1 MVIII
6 IKKKGMVCMKIDIE
20 LFFKDA
26 KYRGECLVFLR
37 KSKGYMQKDLAQML
51 DMKPGTVWSWE
62 KGVVDFTVGKFGQI
76 LCALD
81 INFLE
86 YINTDYV
93 KTDDVIN
100 IKLFWKFVENLIV
113 NKEWENNGNA
123 IESAKL
129 EIFKMLVK
137 MVCDYVENL

>member
-37 KSKGYMQKDLAQML
+37 KSKGDMQKDLAQML